1 MRVLQYKRELK
12 IVAAK
17 YCKCCVAA
25 NLDDN
30 LFVCSNSIV
39 LLHCIVSA
47 RVLGIGTLRHRNVND
62 PKFTQKFH
70 QIFIIERAN
79 NIKIEQKK
87 FISYIEIHVQ
97 NTFTIVRIVFITMSA
112 ELVCAKLSQIF

>member
-1 MRVLQYKRELK
+1 M
-12 IVAAK
+12 
-17 YCKCCVAA
+17 
-25 NLDDN
+25 DDN
-30 LFVCSNSIV
+30 LFVYVLILSFCYIV
-39 LLHCIVSA
+39 FNH
-47 RVLGIGTLRHRNVND
+47 

-70 QIFIIERAN
+70 QLFIIERAN

-112 ELVCAKLSQIF
+112 ELICAKL

>member
-1 MRVLQYKRELK
+1 MCVLQYKRELK

-39 LLHCIVSA
+39 LLHCIVS
-47 RVLGIGTLRHRNVND
+47 VNVNH

>member
-1 MRVLQYKRELK
+1 MIIYLYVLIYRFATL
-12 IVAAK
+12 
-17 YCKCCVAA
+17 YCECTSV
-25 NLDDN
+25 
-30 LFVCSNSIV
+30 
-39 LLHCIVSA
+39 
-47 RVLGIGTLRHRNVND
+47 RHRNVND

-79 NIKIEQKK
+79 NIKIEKKK

-97 NTFTIVRIVFITMSA
+97 NAFTIVRIVFITMSA